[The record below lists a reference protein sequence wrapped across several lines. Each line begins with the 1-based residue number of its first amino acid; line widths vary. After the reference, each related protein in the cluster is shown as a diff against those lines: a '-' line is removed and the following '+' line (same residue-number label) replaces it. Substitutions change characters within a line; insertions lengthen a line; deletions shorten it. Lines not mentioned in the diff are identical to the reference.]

1 LDSYFLKKEID
12 PMLKLKHIT
21 LLLSLPPLMW
31 SALASS
37 QDFDQT
43 PTWPLCGRISENPP
57 PDWRSTDDCPSERW
71 GNADYTDLPLSST
84 FGPRQK
90 VSADSRYDYHRGIDI
105 PTPVG
110 TPVFAIA
117 DGIVIIAGEHRS
129 YSNPLIQLRHYRPG
143 YPSCKNVGCYY
154 SNYMH
159 LDNWTVSVDQ
169 AVSKGEL
176 IGYTGEAAS
185 DFTHL
190 HFEIR
195 NPPSFDSYSSW
206 QGDAIHP
213 LQVLPYSD
221 SSVPTITFDSVDT
234 SIRKSP
240 VVQVTVTTPRV
251 DVTGIELVIYKKKKK
266 AYKLVKQR
274 GNRADAN
281 GYNVNP
287 SWFDMDVWNFQYSH
301 KNNSRFPWESFGAGG
316 DNECPYHDD
325 HGATYNANVH
335 LDVQAPDDSRVGLFN
350 GVRIA
355 PAIYNKNTSD
365 YSLTLTFNE
374 LKGPAK
380 CIEAYVFLA
389 TSDTASEQ
397 WGNCSG
403 LE

>member
-1 LDSYFLKKEID
+1 
-12 PMLKLKHIT
+12 
-21 LLLSLPPLMW
+21 MW

>member
-1 LDSYFLKKEID
+1 
-12 PMLKLKHIT
+12 MLKHIT

-43 PTWPLCGRISENPP
+43 PAWPFCGRISENPP
-57 PDWRSTDDCPSERW
+57 PGWQETAGCPSERW

-90 VSADSRYDYHRGIDI
+90 ASENYRYDYHRGIDI

-117 DGIVIIAGEHRS
+117 DGIVRIAGNHKA
-129 YSNPLIQLRHYRPG
+129 YSDPLIQLRHYRPG
-143 YPSCKNVGCYY
+143 YSSCKNIGCYY

-159 LDNWTVSVDQ
+159 LVAWSVSVKQ
-169 AVSKGEL
+169 SVSKGDL
-176 IGYTGEAAS
+176 IGYSGES
-185 DFTHL
+185 ESGFDHI

-195 NPPSFDSYSSW
+195 NSPSFDYYSAW
-206 QGDAIHP
+206 QRDAIHP
-213 LQVLPYSD
+213 LHVLPYSD
-221 SSVPTITFDSVDT
+221 SSVPTISFDSVNT
-234 SIRKSP
+234 STPESP

-251 DVTGIELVIYKKKKK
+251 DVTGVELVIYDG
-266 AYKLVKQR
+266 AYQLVNQP
-274 GNRADAN
+274 GNTANPN
-281 GYNVNP
+281 GYYVNP
-287 SWFDMDVWNFQYSH
+287 SWFDMDVWNFQYTH
-301 KNNSRFPWESFGAGG
+301 KNSSRFPWDSFGTGG
-316 DNECPYHDD
+316 HNECPYHQV
-325 HGATYNANVH
+325 HGATYNGNVH
-335 LDVQAPDDSRVGLFN
+335 LDIQAPDNLQVGLFN

-355 PAIYNKNTSD
+355 PASYNKNTTD